1 MNDSLKNK
9 ITEDINKN
17 GYLTELRIGEKFKK
31 CGWDVKYNQA
41 YLDSKTKKSREID
54 MITSYHGTSKGN
66 EFAFV
71 TINLIIESKKSEKP
85 WVVFCTPKEKY
96 SFEDVS
102 YQLVRRDNFT
112 FQLLNEEFDGYIRRK
127 IPFRGRN
134 YYEAFKNYN
143 EESKIYESIIS
154 CSKATHY
161 YKNLK
166 DNNSYYNKNGLDF
179 KFNDKITLEFYLPI
193 IILEGIL
200 VKVTLDKKGDA
211 LIEEENYIPIV
222 SSHHD
227 EEGAEIKFLPDLFT
241 VSYIETYIKSIEI
254 WINDITNKI
263 NKGREKLW
271 KEYVQTGG
279 NRKHNH

>member
-1 MNDSLKNK
+1 L
-9 ITEDINKN
+9 
-17 GYLTELRIGEKFKK
+17 G
-31 CGWDVKYNQA
+31 
-41 YLDSKTKKSREID
+41 
-54 MITSYHGTSKGN
+54 
-66 EFAFV
+66 
-71 TINLIIESKKSEKP
+71 
-85 WVVFCTPKEKY
+85 VFCTPQKKHN
-96 SFEDVS
+96 FEDVS

-112 FQLLNEEFDGYIRRK
+112 FQLLDEEFEGYIRRK

-166 DNNSYYNKNGLDF
+166 DNDSYYNKNGLDF

-200 VKVTLDKKGDA
+200 VKVTFDEKGDA

-222 SSHHD
+222 SSRHD
-227 EEGAEIKFLPDLFT
+227 DAGAEIKFLPDLFT
-241 VSYIETYIKSIEI
+241 IGYIEAYIKSIEI
-254 WINDITNKI
+254 WINNITDKI

-271 KEYVQTGG
+271 NEFVQTVECQ
-279 NRKHNH
+279 K